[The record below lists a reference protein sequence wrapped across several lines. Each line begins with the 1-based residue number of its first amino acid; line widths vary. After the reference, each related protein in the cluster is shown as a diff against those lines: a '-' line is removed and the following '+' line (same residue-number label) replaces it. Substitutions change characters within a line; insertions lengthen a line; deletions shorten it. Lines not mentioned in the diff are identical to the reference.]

1 MASSSTPPSLIGM
14 PHSSKFPR
22 WQAGKLALTSP
33 APDSKEFM
41 LVRMTVDDAS
51 AYLEG
56 LIVDYI
62 DEETSKAS
70 IVSEDYVPWYKGGIK
85 GVPAHKAVWYCC
97 KLVWE
102 TFANNPYGLSP
113 VAYLIAGSAMLAV
126 LYGNFILAVIKGY
139 QDESWLTFF
148 GCLVNG
154 LVVFWSFPFFLH
166 PALIANVQ
174 QQYAA
179 LGLPVDN

>member
-1 MASSSTPPSLIGM
+1 MASSSNPPSLIGM

-33 APDSKEFM
+33 APDSEEFM
-41 LVRMTVDDAS
+41 TVRMTVDDAS

-62 DEETSKAS
+62 
-70 IVSEDYVPWYKGGIK
+70 DYVPWYKGGIK

-113 VAYLIAGSAMLAV
+113 VAYLIAGCAMLAV
-126 LYGNFILAVIKGY
+126 LYGNFILAVIKGA
-139 QDESWLTFF
+139 QAESWLRFF
-148 GCLVNG
+148 ECLVNG
-154 LVVFWSFPFFLH
+154 LVIFWSFPFFLH

-179 LGLPVDN
+179 FGLPVDN